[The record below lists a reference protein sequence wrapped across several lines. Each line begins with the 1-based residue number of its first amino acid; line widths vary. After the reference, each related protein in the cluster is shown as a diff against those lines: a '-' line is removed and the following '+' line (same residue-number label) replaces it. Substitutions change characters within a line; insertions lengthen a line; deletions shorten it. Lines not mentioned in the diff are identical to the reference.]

1 MTIRVT
7 LAAPQHAAAVA
18 GLLRDIN
25 AEFSAPC
32 PPLEVFEK
40 RFAQLIAGD
49 QAYVVLAQD
58 TAPTGFALITLRPS
72 RYYAGPIATL
82 DELYVRPALRG
93 QGIGS
98 RIMELAESRAR
109 TLGVGEVQ
117 INVDEVDKAARRFYG
132 RRGYSNI
139 EAGQD
144 YRMLCYVRPL

>member
-7 LAAPQHAAAVA
+7 LATPQHAATVA
-18 GLLRDIN
+18 GLLRDFN
-25 AEFSAPC
+25 AEFSTPC
-32 PPLEVFEK
+32 PPVEVLEG
-40 RFAQLIAGD
+40 RFAQLMAED

-58 TAPTGFALITLRPS
+58 TEPTGFALITLRPS
-72 RYYAGPIATL
+72 PYYAGPIATL

-109 TLGVGEVQ
+109 TLGVGEMQ
-117 INVDEVDKAARRFYG
+117 INVDEVDEAARRFYE

-144 YRMLCYVRPL
+144 YRMLCYIREL

>member
-1 MTIRVT
+1 MLRHST
-7 LAAPQHAAAVA
+7 LPRSQDFCAKLTPSF
-18 GLLRDIN
+18 RP
-25 AEFSAPC
+25 PC

-58 TAPTGFALITLRPS
+58 TEPTGFALITLRPS
-72 RYYAGPIATL
+72 PYYAGPIATL

-117 INVDEVDKAARRFYG
+117 INVDEVDEAARRFYE

-144 YRMLCYVRPL
+144 YRMLCHVRPL